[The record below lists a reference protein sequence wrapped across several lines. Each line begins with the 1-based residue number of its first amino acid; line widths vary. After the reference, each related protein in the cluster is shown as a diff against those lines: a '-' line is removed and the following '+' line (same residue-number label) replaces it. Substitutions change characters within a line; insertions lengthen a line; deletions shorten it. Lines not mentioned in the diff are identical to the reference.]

1 LIEEAPDVIEALL
14 DPILD
19 KQVVNYEGRKCIK
32 VSEKMIDYNPNF
44 ILFIT
49 SKLPNPSLLPDVYIK
64 TNVINF
70 TVTFEGLD
78 D

>member
-1 LIEEAPDVIEALL
+1 MVL
-14 DPILD
+14 
-19 KQVVNYEGRKCIK
+19 K
-32 VSEKMIDYNPNF
+32 VSEKLVDWNSGF
-44 ILFIT
+44 ELFIT
-49 SKLPNPSLLPDVYIK
+49 SKLPNPNFLPEVYIK